1 MPEGKN
7 DDNNWTTEVDSKYRL
22 VLLVAKR
29 SKQLQR
35 GAKPRLQ
42 SSAKKLTRI
51 ALEEV
56 QHGLIQYQ
64 QIVKETP
71 SEE

>member
-42 SSAKKLTRI
+42 SAAKKLTRI